1 MGRFSVALLLLVVAT
16 LSSHADAA
24 DRLPQDYVIKE
35 GSGLTYLTLG
45 MTSDEA
51 LHSLG
56 EPDQNL
62 YGFIF
67 VNKQPDGTM
76 LSYRIADDHVAA
88 INLKGNAK
96 SKYITLRGAKLGM
109 SRNQVILMYGKPD
122 AEAVNKVFY
131 YTLGISFFFD
141 NDLLYEMSIVP
152 PRKAGSLK
160 H

>member
-1 MGRFSVALLLLVVAT
+1 MGRFSVAILLLVGAT
-16 LSSHADAA
+16 ISSQADAA
-24 DRLPQDYVIKE
+24 DRLPQDYVVKE
-35 GSGLTYLTLG
+35 GSGLTLLDLG

-51 LHSLG
+51 LHNLG

-88 INLKGNAK
+88 INLKGNVK
-96 SKYITLRGAKLGM
+96 SKFITMRGVKLGM
-109 SRNQVILMYGKPD
+109 PRNQVILLYGAPD
-122 AEAVNKVFY
+122 AAAVNKVFY
-131 YTLGISFFFD
+131 HALGISFFFD
-141 NDLLYEMSIVP
+141 NDVLYEMSIVP
-152 PRKAGSLK
+152 PRKTGSLK